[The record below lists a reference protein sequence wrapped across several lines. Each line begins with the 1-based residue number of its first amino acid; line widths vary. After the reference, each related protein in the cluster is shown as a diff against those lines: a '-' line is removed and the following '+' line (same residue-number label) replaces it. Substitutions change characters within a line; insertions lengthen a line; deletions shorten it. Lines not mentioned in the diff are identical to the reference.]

1 VSRVYVTDTCD
12 TKDGEHVRER
22 LLALDDA
29 NYTYIYNCEE
39 PAFPAKNYSATTGGG
54 EGGKR

>member
-1 VSRVYVTDTCD
+1 MSGVYVIDTCD
-12 TKDGEHVRER
+12 KKDGEHVRER

-29 NYTYIYNCEE
+29 NHTYIYNCEE
-39 PAFPAKNYSATTGGG
+39 PAFPAKNYIATTGGG